1 MRVGKDIVPYNPVA
15 SRVRSKSLKQVTSS
29 DENEYKE
36 FLDTFA
42 TSKDVSSPSVNNLSS
57 SYSSG
62 SSIIRMLQDS
72 PDSPDSV
79 LPGSTSSSGSND
91 QSLPQESSQSSQSC
105 LLLDAP
111 SSSIHENVIQAL
123 PGYTTIINQD
133 VQVSK
138 SLCSY
143 P

>member
-15 SRVRSKSLKQVTSS
+15 SRVRSKSLKQVASS
-29 DENEYKE
+29 DEYEYKE

-42 TSKDVSSPSVNNLSS
+42 TSKDVSSPSVNNQSS

-62 SSIIRMLQDS
+62 SSIIRMLQ
-72 PDSPDSV
+72 DSPDSV

-91 QSLPQESSQSSQSC
+91 QSLPQESSQSSQPC
-105 LLLDAP
+105 PLLD
-111 SSSIHENVIQAL
+111 SIQVL
-123 PGYTTIINQD
+123 PGYTSTINKD

-138 SLCSY
+138 SLCFY